1 MCAKKIGS
9 IIVTRLPIQKIMI
22 PTFYQTH
29 LKKQLTKAQ
38 FLVMTTLLS
47 VMQSE
52 KQVRLERLAR
62 VFPYPITT
70 ESRRRKLQR
79 FLDLPN
85 LTISLIWLPLIT
97 YWLTTYCP
105 IGTRL
110 SIAIDR
116 SQWGCINLFMVS
128 LIWERRAIP
137 LYWSL
142 LPKLGNSTF
151 ESQTTNLEQVLPLFS
166 EYKVI
171 LLGDGEF
178 CSVDLANWLKEKG
191 VSFCLRLKKNLCIE
205 TEHLVWQRL
214 DELGIVPGTSLY
226 FQGKRVRKTR
236 AVTGFALACKWRRN
250 SGKYQVKEAWFIL
263 TDLRSL
269 PAAINAYKQRMGI
282 EEMFRDCKKGGYD
295 IEGTSLKGN
304 RLINMILLMTLAY
317 TWAIFQG
324 TELKKKQVQKYVSRR
339 KEPKKRYRRRSTFGV
354 GLDGEKWVNYLE
366 QYSLEVEQLMKLT
379 PSKRRF
385 YQQGMRAATL
395 IQSIS

>member
-1 MCAKKIGS
+1 
-9 IIVTRLPIQKIMI
+9 MI
-22 PTFYQTH
+22 PTFYLIH
-29 LKKQLTKAQ
+29 LKKQLSSAQ
-38 FLVMTTLLS
+38 FKLIEILLPLI
-47 VMQSE
+47 QSE
-52 KQVRLERLAR
+52 KQVRLERLSR

-79 FLDLPN
+79 FLDLPH
-85 LTISLIWLPLIT
+85 LTISLIWFPLIT
-97 YWLTTYCP
+97 YWLITYCRV
-105 IGTRL
+105 GQTL
-110 SIAIDR
+110 SRSIDR
-116 SQWGCINLFMVS
+116 SQWGQINLFMVS

-142 LPKLGNSTF
+142 LPKLGNSSF
-151 ESQTTNLEQVLPLFS
+151 ESQTTNLQQVLPLFS

-171 LLGDGEF
+171 VLGDREF
-178 CSVDLANWLKEKG
+178 CSVDLGNWLREKG
-191 VSFCLRLKKNLCIE
+191 VSFCLRLKKNHCVE

-226 FQGKRVRKTR
+226 FQGKRVRKSQP
-236 AVTGFALACKWRRN
+236 ATGFELACKWKRN
-250 SGKYQVKEAWFIL
+250 YGGWKVDEAWFIL
-263 TDLRSL
+263 TDLGSL
-269 PAAINAYKQRMGI
+269 PAAIDAYKQRRGI
-282 EEMFRDCKKGGYD
+282 EEMFRDCKTGGYD
-295 IEGTSLKGN
+295 LEGTSLKGD

-366 QYSLEVEQLMKLT
+366 QYSDEVEQLMKLT
-379 PSKRRF
+379 PNKRRF